1 MWLEKSSCLRF
12 GVGGSATSIY
22 TLKLGRD
29 SASSALAAD
38 QPSITVTFDSL
49 LETANGYWSSEKI
62 RSSINISLICICW
75 MGLHQ
80 GLASLLSI
88 RYNMGKDLCDNPYQR
103 ARY

>member
-1 MWLEKSSCLRF
+1 
-12 GVGGSATSIY
+12 
-22 TLKLGRD
+22 
-29 SASSALAAD
+29 
-38 QPSITVTFDSL
+38 
-49 LETANGYWSSEKI
+49 
-62 RSSINISLICICW
+62 